1 MGSSTNNFFLMKN
14 KEEKNTIENNNK
26 IIENNENNKI
36 IIGNKI
42 NRHHTSLNLSKK
54 NYIIK
59 PKEKEINPNSNTIY
73 IEDKLNTN
81 YEKIKTFQN
90 KKNINR
96 NIYNNN
102 INNNLYEPKKGLIYN
117 NKKHLKEK
125 SLNLNQELKSPKK
138 LNGEKITYIKKCFI
152 NDSLYNNN
160 GHKFNNSISKIESYI
175 NNNNNLNNL
184 NSSFKLANELGKTY
198 YNIGNIFNLDNN
210 EDDNNNI
217 NMSNNLKI
225 NFNVD
230 SLYNS

>member
-1 MGSSTNNFFLMKN
+1 MKN
-14 KEEKNTIENNNK
+14 KDEKNTIENNKK

-138 LNGEKITYIKKCFI
+138 INGEKITYIKKCFI
-152 NDSLYNNN
+152 NDSSYNNN
-160 GHKFNNSISKIESYI
+160 NRHKFKNSISNIESYV
-175 NNNNNLNNL
+175 NNNNNLNSL
-184 NSSFKLANELGKTY
+184 NSSFKLANGLGKIY

-217 NMSNNLKI
+217 NMSNNFNI
-225 NFNVD
+225 NFSVD
-230 SLYNS
+230 SLYNT